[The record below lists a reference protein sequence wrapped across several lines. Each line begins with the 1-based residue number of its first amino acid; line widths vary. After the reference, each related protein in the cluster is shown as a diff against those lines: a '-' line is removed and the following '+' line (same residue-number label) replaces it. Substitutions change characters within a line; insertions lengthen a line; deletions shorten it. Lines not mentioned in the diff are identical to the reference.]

1 MFNAKD
7 AIYDYVR
14 LVIICKPQKQKSLT
28 SQVEGGGRL
37 QLHVRHPL
45 MSVPSTDC
53 TYPGGQVQVGHGGF

>member
-37 QLHVRHPL
+37 HLHIRQPL